1 MKLCKKD
8 RKSTNKW
15 VVSTGYACVV
25 AELVNNDD
33 EPSLLLVKSFCCKS
47 ESDQY
52 FILLKGKSFDDLSST
67 ISTDFEPLNRM
78 F

>member
-15 VVSTGYACVV
+15 GVSTGYACVV

-33 EPSLLLVKSFCCKS
+33 EPSLLLVKSFCCKT

-67 ISTDFEPLNRM
+67 ISTDFDHLNRM

>member
-15 VVSTGYACVV
+15 VGSTGYACVV

-33 EPSLLLVKSFCCKS
+33 EPSLLLVKSFCCKT

>member
-33 EPSLLLVKSFCCKS
+33 EPSLLLVKSFCCKT

-67 ISTDFEPLNRM
+67 ISTDFDPLNRM

>member
-8 RKSTNKW
+8 RNSTNKL
-15 VVSTGYACVV
+15 VVSTGYSCVV

-33 EPSLLLVKSFCCKS
+33 EPSLLLVKSFCCKR

>member
-33 EPSLLLVKSFCCKS
+33 EPSLLLVKSFCCKR

-67 ISTDFEPLNRM
+67 ISTDFEQINRS

>member
-1 MKLCKKD
+1 MKLSKTD
-8 RKSTNKW
+8 RKTSNKL

>member
-8 RKSTNKW
+8 RKSSNRW
-15 VVSTGYACVV
+15 VVSTGYSCIV
-25 AELVNNDD
+25 AELVNHED

-52 FILLKGKSFDDLSST
+52 FTLLKGKSFDDLSST
-67 ISTDFEPLNRM
+67 ISTDFESLNRM

>member
-67 ISTDFEPLNRM
+67 ISTDFEQLNRSY
-78 F
+78 

>member
-8 RKSTNKW
+8 RKSPNKW

>member
-47 ESDQY
+47 KSDQY

>member
-1 MKLCKKD
+1 MKLSKTD
-8 RKSTNKW
+8 RKSSNKW

-25 AELVNNDD
+25 AELVKDD
-33 EPSLLLVKSFCCKS
+33 EPSLLLVKSFCCKR

-52 FILLKGKSFDDLSST
+52 FIFLKGKSFDDLSST
-67 ISTDFEPLNRM
+67 ISTDFEQLNRM

>member
-1 MKLCKKD
+1 MKLLSKTD
-8 RKSTNKW
+8 RKTSNQL

-25 AELVNNDD
+25 AELVNDD
-33 EPSLLLVKSFCCKS
+33 EPSLLYINSFCCKS

-52 FILLKGKSFDDLSST
+52 FTLLKGKSFDDLSST
-67 ISTDFEPLNRM
+67 ISTDFDPLNRM

>member
-33 EPSLLLVKSFCCKS
+33 EPSLLLVKSFCCKT

>member
-1 MKLCKKD
+1 MKLSKTD
-8 RKSTNKW
+8 RKSSNKW

-25 AELVNNDD
+25 AELVNDD
-33 EPSLLLVKSFCCKS
+33 EPSLLYVKSFCCKT

-67 ISTDFEPLNRM
+67 ISTDFEQLNREY
-78 F
+78 

>member
-1 MKLCKKD
+1 MKLSRTD
-8 RKSTNKW
+8 RKSSNRW
-15 VVSTGYACVV
+15 VVSTGYSCIV
-25 AELVNNDD
+25 AELVNHED

-67 ISTDFEPLNRM
+67 IHSEFLSLSRNY
-78 F
+78 